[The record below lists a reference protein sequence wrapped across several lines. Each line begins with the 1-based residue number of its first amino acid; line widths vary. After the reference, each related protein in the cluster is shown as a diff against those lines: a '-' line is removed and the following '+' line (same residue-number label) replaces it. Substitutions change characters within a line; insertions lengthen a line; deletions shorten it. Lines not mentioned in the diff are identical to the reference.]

1 MDKKEPENQILK
13 LYPWNSSENPVK
25 VNSIRYNQ
33 DLNLLILGTSKGYK
47 IFSTTTLKSVEEENE
62 VISNFGDIHVAELYY
77 SSKIVFL
84 LPSKY
89 NQKYLDDEIIIFDD
103 YFHEKI
109 GSIKTKS
116 DKVENFYVGQ
126 NIISLVTN
134 NKIIVFEIFSLK
146 IIDIIED
153 IIFND
158 KILTFNSFNFLA
170 YIKSADRKTL
180 YIENFKGE
188 KGKVISKKIQKIT
201 TNFDFIQVM
210 KFSPKGDQ
218 IAVLSIYGNKLHIY
232 NTLSGSLKNCIF
244 FGPKIQTLDKIFFS
258 EKKPNYLLFVRN
270 DKTFNVYKIG
280 KAKDKNDT
288 QKCICN
294 IDSDGDLVNRLHE
307 LDLKNAGLSKSRS
320 LSKSKIIREAH
331 VYSDFKDRLLFADF
345 DRNNHKDLLFIDLK
359 GKLFKYHFNKK
370 RNGKIEPTLS
380 IQWI

>member
-89 NQKYLDDEIIIFDD
+89 NQKYPDDEIIIFDD

-170 YIKSADRKTL
+170 YIKSERRK
-180 YIENFKGE
+180 IKMIHKNVF
-188 KGKVISKKIQKIT
+188 VILIVTEI
-201 TNFDFIQVM
+201 
-210 KFSPKGDQ
+210 
-218 IAVLSIYGNKLHIY
+218 
-232 NTLSGSLKNCIF
+232 
-244 FGPKIQTLDKIFFS
+244 
-258 EKKPNYLLFVRN
+258 
-270 DKTFNVYKIG
+270 
-280 KAKDKNDT
+280 
-288 QKCICN
+288 
-294 IDSDGDLVNRLHE
+294 
-307 LDLKNAGLSKSRS
+307 
-320 LSKSKIIREAH
+320 
-331 VYSDFKDRLLFADF
+331 
-345 DRNNHKDLLFIDLK
+345 
-359 GKLFKYHFNKK
+359 
-370 RNGKIEPTLS
+370 
-380 IQWI
+380 